1 MKEES
6 NQSASSSDNSSVTRE
21 LWIKTLSI
29 DITREREREWQETIG
44 AKYESYFTLL
54 SSLSDSEAM
63 IRQKFNDLFIQLNMD
78 QINSLAHQP
87 KDMIRCLAQNER

>member
-6 NQSASSSDNSSVTRE
+6 NQSASSSDNSSVHRE

-29 DITREREREWQETIG
+29 DITREREWQETIG
-44 AKYESYFTLL
+44 TTYESYFTLP
-54 SSLSDSEAM
+54 SSLPDNEAM

-87 KDMIRCLAQNER
+87 KDMIRCLAQNKR